1 MLKNLNLELES
12 NKIYGIIGK
21 NGAGKSTLM
30 KLLFGILKLNSGTI
44 VKNYNRV
51 KLLDNP
57 NFYHAELN
65 SFDNFKAIYI
75 LESNDNLN
83 SEDYKKKLNTFKYLT
98 QLSESELL
106 KPISNLSS
114 GTKSKIGFALTFT
127 FVEGIDMLGLDEF
140 FNFGDK
146 EFKEFSSN
154 VIKEKINHVGTAV
167 IVSHSMEL
175 IKNICDKTILIHNS
189 EISSVDDTNEVV
201 EKYLNL

>member
-1 MLKNLNLELES
+1 M
-12 NKIYGIIGK
+12 
-21 NGAGKSTLM
+21 
-30 KLLFGILKLNSGTI
+30 
-44 VKNYNRV
+44 
-51 KLLDNP
+51 
-57 NFYHAELN
+57 
-65 SFDNFKAIYI
+65 
-75 LESNDNLN
+75 
-83 SEDYKKKLNTFKYLT
+83 
-98 QLSESELL
+98 SESELL

-140 FNFGDK
+140 FILGDK